1 MRRPVVMGNW
11 KLNGSK
17 AMVTDL
23 LNGLNAEL
31 EGVAGVDVVVA
42 PPAMYLDLAERL
54 IKEGGNKLI
63 LGAQNTDTHNSG
75 AYTGDMSPAMLKD
88 FGASHIIIGHSER

>member
-1 MRRPVVMGNW
+1 
-11 KLNGSK
+11 
-17 AMVTDL
+17 MVTDL

-31 EGVAGVDVVVA
+31 EGVEGVDVVVA

-63 LGAQNTDTHNSG
+63 LVHKHRYSQQWCVH
-75 AYTGDMSPAMLKD
+75 
-88 FGASHIIIGHSER
+88 R